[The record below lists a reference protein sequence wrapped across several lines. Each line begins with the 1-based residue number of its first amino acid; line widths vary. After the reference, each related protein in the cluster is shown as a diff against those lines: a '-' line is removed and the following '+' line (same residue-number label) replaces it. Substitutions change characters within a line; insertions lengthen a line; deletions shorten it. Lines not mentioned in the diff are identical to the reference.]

1 MNDIFRMSMNF
12 FKLLIAF
19 AVLTAAFYIGLTWV
33 DHFQEKVHRYDEPG
47 SGAVKV
53 IHDQSAKRMDDDQM
67 DNRRDYSRFFEF
79 LRDGE

>member
-1 MNDIFRMSMNF
+1 MNDIFRMSMDF

-19 AVLTAAFYIGLTWV
+19 AVLTAAFYAGMTWV

-53 IHDQSAKRMDDDQM
+53 IHDQDAKRMDGDQL
-67 DNRRDYSRFFEF
+67 DNRRDYSRFIEF